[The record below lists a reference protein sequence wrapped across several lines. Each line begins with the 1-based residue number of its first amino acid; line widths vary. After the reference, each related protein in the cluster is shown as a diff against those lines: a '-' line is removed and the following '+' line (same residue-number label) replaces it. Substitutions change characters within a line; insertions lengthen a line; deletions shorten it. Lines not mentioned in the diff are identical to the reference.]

1 MRISKTTNHGNTR
14 WRVTLSIQGK
24 RKQRFFTSRD
34 EARAWLN
41 SIEADH
47 TGFWNDRSDQE
58 RQDLINAFKLAS
70 NRGQSVYQSIL
81 SAPPSPKH
89 KPLLLAEAVD
99 IYIKLLN
106 RRSLRPTSLKQTVM
120 CLLQLK
126 STYPGKSCHEL
137 SSQDLECW
145 FYDRK
150 WKRSTID
157 GVIAKVSPFFSW
169 CVREEHRKTNPC
181 GAVKRPQSDD
191 NAPTIFTPSQTE
203 KLLKMA
209 YHLDTGLVADLAVG
223 LFAGVRPMEIERLH
237 SSDIKPAHI
246 EIKANKAK
254 TRRRRLV
261 TISDN
266 LQEWLS
272 LGGEFAP
279 KNKRKRLSRILEA
292 AGLSW
297 SPDIMRHSFA
307 SYHLAE
313 HQSAEKT
320 ALEMGHRDTKMLF
333 EHYRELVTKEAA
345 KRYWKIR

>member
-137 SSQDLECW
+137 SSQGLECW
-145 FYDRK
+145 FYVRK

-157 GVIAKVSPFFSW
+157 GVIAKVI
-169 CVREEHRKTNPC
+169 
-181 GAVKRPQSDD
+181 
-191 NAPTIFTPSQTE
+191 APSSVGVYGRRTAKPT
-203 KLLKMA
+203 
-209 YHLDTGLVADLAVG
+209 LAG
-223 LFAGVRPMEIERLH
+223 P
-237 SSDIKPAHI
+237 
-246 EIKANKAK
+246 
-254 TRRRRLV
+254 
-261 TISDN
+261 
-266 LQEWLS
+266 
-272 LGGEFAP
+272 
-279 KNKRKRLSRILEA
+279 
-292 AGLSW
+292 
-297 SPDIMRHSFA
+297 
-307 SYHLAE
+307 
-313 HQSAEKT
+313 
-320 ALEMGHRDTKMLF
+320 
-333 EHYRELVTKEAA
+333 
-345 KRYWKIR
+345 